1 MLTTKKRGYADAIM
15 RGENQTQSAISA
27 GYSAVSAKY
36 KGHQLS
42 KDRDVLAY
50 IKRMKHTSEEKASEI
65 NAVAPPEP
73 IKTAVVV
80 VENPEVVVSEVAPT
94 PPPLVK
100 TEAID
105 DPLVV
110 MRRIMNDNLFT
121 DPKLSL
127 DAAAKLAPY
136 VAAKMAET
144 GKKQAKNS
152 AAKKATNAF
161 TSMMPPKLI
170 VNNSV

>member
-27 GYSAVSAKY
+27 GYSAASAKY

-50 IKRMKHTSEEKASEI
+50 IQRVKPKTEEKPKPVATAEPVKSQKKPDVSSSEMDS
-65 NAVAPPEP
+65 VPEL
-73 IKTAVVV
+73 IK
-80 VENPEVVVSEVAPT
+80 PEAF
-94 PPPLVK
+94 
-100 TEAID
+100 D

-136 VAAKMAET
+136 VASKMAET

-152 AAKKATNAF
+152 AAKKAANSF

>member
-1 MLTTKKRGYADAIM
+1 MLTTKKRGFADALM
-15 RGENQTQSAISA
+15 RGENQTQSAILA
-27 GYSAVSAKY
+27 GYSAATAKY

-42 KDRDVLAY
+42 KDKDVLSY
-50 IKRMKHTSEEKASEI
+50 IERMTPDPDDELITDCDSVEMASEGST
-65 NAVAPPEP
+65 VPE
-73 IKTAVVV
+73 
-80 VENPEVVVSEVAPT
+80 
-94 PPPLVK
+94 LVK

-136 VAAKMAET
+136 VSAKVGEGGKKDAKNTAAK
-144 GKKQAKNS
+144 QAANS
-152 AAKKATNAF
+152 FSA
-161 TSMMPPKLI
+161 MMPPALV
-170 VNNSV
+170 VNNTI